1 MSLEKQVYHVCG
13 SPTSRFFYDLSLIYA
28 RETFVPAGWNEKFI
42 VVEPNGKWR
51 TGDSLSRL
59 SKNREPQA
67 VIAEMS
73 KDSIV
78 VPHLFCY
85 KGMTEY
91 RNFFENILGYKL
103 IGSSGDVM
111 ATAADKNLCR
121 KKVQKQG
128 VHVAPGG
135 LIAEIDAYKLKLP
148 IIIKPNQEDNSVG
161 LSMVSNKRNINDA
174 IRTAGSYGEMIL
186 AEQYI
191 SGREVRI
198 AVLETA
204 NGYLV
209 PPVIEYLV
217 TAENPIRQTSD
228 KLKIGLNGNPK
239 YQAQDTPVG
248 MICPANLDSAL
259 HKKVSDYAISA
270 HQALGARDYSLFD
283 FRIEEGTDIPFF
295 LEAGLFWSF
304 SEAGMIS
311 KMLQAGGYEIEELI
325 RKIWERDFSQE

>member
-1 MSLEKQVYHVCG
+1 MSPEKQVYHVCG

-128 VHVAPGG
+128 VPDGIWV
-135 LIAEIDAYKLKLP
+135 
-148 IIIKPNQEDNSVG
+148 Q
-161 LSMVSNKRNINDA
+161 
-174 IRTAGSYGEMIL
+174 
-186 AEQYI
+186 
-191 SGREVRI
+191 
-198 AVLETA
+198 
-204 NGYLV
+204 
-209 PPVIEYLV
+209 
-217 TAENPIRQTSD
+217 
-228 KLKIGLNGNPK
+228 
-239 YQAQDTPVG
+239 
-248 MICPANLDSAL
+248 CPACLQPLYQPDYELNKMVCPLCGNHGYWSARQRLESFFDRDTFKEIGKRVKSRDHLKHPFVDNL
-259 HKKVSDYAISA
+259 
-270 HQALGARDYSLFD
+270 
-283 FRIEEGTDIPFF
+283 
-295 LEAGLFWSF
+295 
-304 SEAGMIS
+304 
-311 KMLQAGGYEIEELI
+311 KMQ
-325 RKIWERDFSQE
+325 RSQVHYIF